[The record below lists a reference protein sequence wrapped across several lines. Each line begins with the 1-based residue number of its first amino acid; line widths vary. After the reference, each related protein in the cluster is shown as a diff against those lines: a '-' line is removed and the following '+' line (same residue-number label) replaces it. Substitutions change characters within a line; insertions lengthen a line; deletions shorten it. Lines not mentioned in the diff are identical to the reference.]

1 MHLGGE
7 LSAAE
12 AGTAVMR
19 IAECNNVQPEAGSR
33 PRSPQTRSL
42 PSCTGCSP
50 WTTS

>member
-7 LSAAE
+7 LSSAE
-12 AGTAVMR
+12 TGTAVMR

-33 PRSPQTRSL
+33 PRSPPTRSL
-42 PSCTGCSP
+42 PSYTGCSP